1 MLVNLCLNY
10 YDKVGKFI
18 LVRVKPHEGIEEK
31 IIHGT
36 SYKKINL
43 NSILLLL
50 FIIIYRM

>member
-18 LVRVKPHEGIEEK
+18 LVRIKPHEGIEEK

-43 NSILLLL
+43 NSIY
-50 FIIIYRM
+50 IIIYLLYRM